1 MYKGNG
7 NQKYHNY
14 ASTTISNVLKISYL
28 ASVRKTVTSW
38 LPLATETHANNNFN
52 KRLTQLLWRDHNVFH
67 TVKLILSN
75 MIVIDDSGCHSQ
87 FVN

>member
-28 ASVRKTVTSW
+28 ASVRKTVTS
-38 LPLATETHANNNFN
+38 
-52 KRLTQLLWRDHNVFH
+52 
-67 TVKLILSN
+67 
-75 MIVIDDSGCHSQ
+75 
-87 FVN
+87 